1 MNALLW
7 KMKRKLCKNKT
18 RLLMAFV
25 APIAYLIFLH
35 VFAIDIRQIVCFF
48 PFLYGLF
55 IPLVLGDVEDLIFGE
70 VFLTTRIS
78 PKYFWRFKYIFFS
91 LFGTVM
97 GIIYI
102 FLYTLIANFV
112 LGIKLET
119 DITLILMIV
128 ASFLLTLGINACG
141 MLHYCDFS
149 KIKQLFASVFNIL
162 SLVLL
167 FFFASFGKKEIVKSI
182 GWCPIAILGILLIV
196 ISEVINSRVSSEA
209 LLDSIK
215 KMVDGYNSKIVD
227 D

>member
-1 MNALLW
+1 MNALVW

-18 RLLMAFV
+18 RLLMAFA

-35 VFAIDIRQIVCFF
+35 EFGIDIRQIVCFF
-48 PFLYGLF
+48 PFLYSLF

-91 LFGTVM
+91 LFGTAM
-97 GIIYI
+97 GIIYVS
-102 FLYTLIANFV
+102 LYALIANFL
-112 LGIKLET
+112 LGIKLEM
-119 DITLILMIV
+119 DITVLLTVV
-128 ASFLLTLGINACG
+128 AAFLLALGINACG

-149 KIKQLFASVFNIL
+149 MVKQLFASVFNIL

-167 FFFASFGKKEIVKSI
+167 FFFVSFGNKEIVKSI
-182 GWCPIAILGILLIV
+182 GWYPVAILGLLLIV
-196 ISEVINSRVSSEA
+196 ISEVVNSRVSSEA